1 MRALVALTGVTGF
14 VGMRTAAQALND
26 GYRVRATLRN
36 PKQEGTVRAWIS
48 HAAPTDNLEF
58 VQADLVA
65 DEGWDEALTGAD
77 YVIHAAS
84 PLILGDVPDESV
96 LFAPAVDGTDRVLR
110 AAKKAGV
117 KRVVVTSTALTVAG
131 HITEG
136 LATPADFTPEED
148 PRANLYTKS
157 KIAAEGVARN
167 FAAENPSGPEVV
179 TIHPGVIIGPP
190 LNPDEDS
197 ESIALFRGIWSGAQP
212 AIPDLAFPMTDVRDV
227 ANVHLSAMTAENL
240 SGSRYLVSFTTAPQK
255 FPDIARVLR
264 KHGNK
269 KAPRLTIPK
278 FVLRILARF
287 NGEIRSLVNSTDG
300 LSMKLEISATKRD
313 LNWSPMSFEQSVLD
327 TARAL
332 EQKQSTGNGR

>member
-1 MRALVALTGVTGF
+1 MSALVALTGVTGF
-14 VGMRTAAQALND
+14 VGMRIAAQALHD

-36 PKQEGTVRAWIS
+36 PKQESTVRSWIS
-48 HAAPTDNLEF
+48 QAAPTDNLEF

-65 DEGWDEALTGAD
+65 DDGWDEALFGTD

-136 LATPADFTPEED
+136 PATPTDFTPADD
-148 PRANLYTKS
+148 PRANVYTKS
-157 KIAAEGVARN
+157 KIAAEEIVRN
-167 FAAENPSGPEVV
+167 FAAEHPSGPEVI

-240 SGSRYLVSFTTAPQK
+240 SGSRYLVSFTTEPQK

-264 KHGNK
+264 NHGNE
-269 KAPRLTIPK
+269 KAPRLAIPT

-287 NGEIRSLVNSTDG
+287 NSEIRSLVTSTDG
-300 LSMKLEISATKRD
+300 LTMKLDISATKRD
-313 LNWSPMSFEQSVLD
+313 LHWSPMSFEQSVLD